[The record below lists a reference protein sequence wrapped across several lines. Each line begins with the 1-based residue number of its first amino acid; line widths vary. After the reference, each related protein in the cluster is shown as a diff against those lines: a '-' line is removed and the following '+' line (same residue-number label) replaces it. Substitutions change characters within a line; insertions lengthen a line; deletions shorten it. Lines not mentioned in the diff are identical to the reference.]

1 MSFILPNPSPAARNK
16 PLIPR
21 RGFLLSLHSMDEIEA
36 CPDLP
41 YYYATPERNSD
52 WEDCRRM
59 RAGLTWHIHSIM
71 GPATARLFPLLT
83 RIVDLD
89 MAHVRS
95 VADGSRSN
103 GLPRFT
109 YRYVTIN
116 SVKSSANRQL
126 ISPLLREHSYWRLQL
141 LPQNPPS
148 HARAVYQRL
157 HVAWLMWHLL
167 EKRYRV
173 YVQCEGSGWG

>member
-1 MSFILPNPSPAARNK
+1 MSILLPYPSPAARNK
-16 PLIPR
+16 PLIPCR
-21 RGFLLSLHSMDEIEA
+21 TFLLSLHSMKEIEA
-36 CPDLP
+36 HPDLP
-41 YYYATPERNSD
+41 YYYAMPDRNSN
-52 WEDCRRM
+52 WEDCRWM
-59 RAGLTWHIHSIM
+59 RAGLSWHLHSIM
-71 GPATARLFPLLT
+71 DPATARLFPLLT

-126 ISPLLREHSYWRLQL
+126 ISPLLREHSDWRLQL
-141 LPQNPPS
+141 LSQNPPS